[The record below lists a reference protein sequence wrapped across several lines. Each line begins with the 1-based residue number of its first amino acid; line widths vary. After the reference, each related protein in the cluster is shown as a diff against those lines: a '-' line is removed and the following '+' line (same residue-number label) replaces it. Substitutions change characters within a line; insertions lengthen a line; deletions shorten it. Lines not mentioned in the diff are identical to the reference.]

1 MRDIITLLQQFL
13 FVVSPIW
20 KCIPTNVK
28 KRCWTS
34 VNALIPKA
42 RHHHRR
48 PQNKHLRLLDD
59 D

>member
-1 MRDIITLLQQFL
+1 MEIVTDE
-13 FVVSPIW
+13 
-20 KCIPTNVK
+20 CE